1 MVERLVIRGGRR
13 LEGTVSISGA
23 KNAALPILAATLL
36 AEGRSVLHRVPNLR
50 DIRMMQDILYG
61 LGVRTVRDSES
72 LTVDASVITST
83 SVGEQLSREMRA
95 SVFLMGVLLG
105 RCKEVCVSYPGGC
118 AIGPRPIDLHL
129 KAFEKMGAQIIEEHG
144 MVRLTARKLVGAEVQ
159 FDFPSVGATENAMLA
174 GVLAEGVTVLRNVA
188 REPEVVDLAS
198 FLQAMGARI
207 DGAGT
212 DTITICGV
220 KSLAPAEYT
229 IQPDRI
235 EAGTFLLAGCITR
248 GEVVLSDVVPN
259 HLFAVID
266 KLREAGAEIRCAE
279 REIWLRA
286 DRIRSVDIKTLPYPA
301 FPTDLQA
308 PMMALLATAEG
319 TGIITETIFENRFKQ
334 VDEFVRMGAHIR
346 VEGRSAVVR
355 GVPVLTGTKVEAGD
369 LRAGAALVLAGLCAD
384 GITEISRVD
393 YIDRGYEEIEN
404 KLKQINADVLRKK
417 GIKSG
422 G

>member
-1 MVERLVIRGGRR
+1 MVERLVIRGGRQ
-13 LEGTVSISGA
+13 LKGTVKISGA
-23 KNAALPILAATLL
+23 KNAALPIMAATLL
-36 AEGRSVLHRVPNLR
+36 AEGKSILHRVPNLR
-50 DIRMMQDILYG
+50 DIRMMQKILCG
-61 LGVRTVRDSES
+61 IGASAVRDGGS
-72 LTVDASVITST
+72 LTVDAETVAST
-83 SVGEQLSREMRA
+83 VVGEQLSREMRA
-95 SVFLMGVLLG
+95 SVFLMGALLA
-105 RCKEVCVSYPGGC
+105 RCGEVTVAYPGGC

-129 KAFEKMGAQIIEEHG
+129 KALEKMGAHITEEHG
-144 MVRLTARKLVGAEVQ
+144 TVRLTAKKLVGAEVQ
-159 FDFPSVGATENAMLA
+159 FDFPSVGATENALLA
-174 GVLAEGVTVLRNVA
+174 GVLADGVTVLRNVA
-188 REPEVVDLAS
+188 REPEVVDLSS
-198 FLQAMGARI
+198 FLRAMGARI

-212 DTITICGV
+212 DTITIYGV
-220 KSLAPAEYT
+220 EKLSPAEYT
-229 IQPDRI
+229 VQPDRI

-248 GEVVLSDVVPN
+248 GEVVLEDVVPE

-266 KLREAGAEIRCAE
+266 KLREAGAEVRCTENA
-279 REIWLRA
+279 IQVRA

-384 GITEISRVD
+384 GITEVD
-393 YIDRGYEEIEN
+393 RTIYIDRGYEEIEN
-404 KLKQINADVLRKK
+404 KLRQLNADIIRKK
-417 GIKSG
+417 G
-422 G
+422 

>member
-1 MVERLVIRGGRR
+1 MERLVIRGGRR
-13 LEGTVSISGA
+13 LEGTVSVSGA

-36 AEGRSVLHRVPNLR
+36 AEGKSILHRVPNLR
-50 DIRMMQDILYG
+50 DIRMMQEILHG
-61 LGVRTVRDSES
+61 LGVRTVRDSAS
-72 LTVDASVITST
+72 LVVDTSVITST
-83 SVGEQLSREMRA
+83 TVGEQLSREMRA
-95 SVFLMGVLLG
+95 SVFLMGALLG
-105 RCKEVCVSYPGGC
+105 RCGEVSVSYPGGC

-129 KAFEKMGAQIIEEHG
+129 KAFEKMGAQIVEEHG
-144 MVRLTARKLVGAEVQ
+144 MVRLTAGKLIGAEVQ

-174 GVLAEGVTVLRNVA
+174 GVLAEGVTILRNVA

-198 FLQAMGARI
+198 FLRAMGAKI

-212 DTITICGV
+212 DTITIHGV
-220 KSLAPAEYT
+220 KSLVSAEYT
-229 IQPDRI
+229 VQPDRI

-248 GEVVLSDVVPN
+248 GEVILKDVVPN

-266 KLREAGAEIRCAE
+266 KLREAGAEIRCDQ
-279 REIWLRA
+279 REIQIRA

-355 GVPVLTGTKVEAGD
+355 GVPALTGTKVEAGD

-384 GITEISRVD
+384 GITEISRVE
-393 YIDRGYEEIEN
+393 YIDRGYEQIEN
-404 KLKQINADVLRKK
+404 KLRQINADIIRKK

>member
-1 MVERLVIRGGRR
+1 MVERLVIRGGRQ
-13 LEGTVSISGA
+13 LKGTVKISGA
-23 KNAALPILAATLL
+23 KNAALPIMAATLL
-36 AEGRSVLHRVPNLR
+36 AEGKSILHRVPNLR
-50 DIRMMQDILYG
+50 DIRMMQEILCG
-61 LGVRTVRDSES
+61 IGASAVRDGGS
-72 LTVDASVITST
+72 LTVDAETVAST
-83 SVGEQLSREMRA
+83 VVGEQLSREMRA
-95 SVFLMGVLLG
+95 SVFLMGALLA
-105 RCKEVCVSYPGGC
+105 RCGEVTVAYPGGC

-129 KAFEKMGAQIIEEHG
+129 KALEKMGAHITEEHG
-144 MVRLTARKLVGAEVQ
+144 TVRLTAKKLVGAEVQ
-159 FDFPSVGATENAMLA
+159 FDFPSVGATENALLA
-174 GVLAEGVTVLRNVA
+174 GVLADGVTVLRNVA
-188 REPEVVDLAS
+188 REPEVVDLSS
-198 FLQAMGARI
+198 FLRAMGARI

-212 DTITICGV
+212 DTITIYGV
-220 KSLAPAEYT
+220 EKLSPAEYT
-229 IQPDRI
+229 VQPDRI

-248 GEVVLSDVVPN
+248 GEVVLEDVVPE

-266 KLREAGAEIRCAE
+266 KLREAGAQIRCTENA
-279 REIWLRA
+279 IQVRA

-384 GITEISRVD
+384 GITEVD
-393 YIDRGYEEIEN
+393 RAIYIDRGYEEIEN
-404 KLKQINADVLRKK
+404 KLRQLNADIIRKK
-417 GIKSG
+417 G
-422 G
+422 

>member
-13 LEGTVSISGA
+13 LTGTVSISGA
-23 KNAALPILAATLL
+23 KNAALPIMAATLL
-36 AEGRSVLHRVPNLR
+36 AEGESILHRVPNLR
-50 DIRMMQDILYG
+50 DIRMMQDILHG
-61 LGVRTVRDSES
+61 LGVRTVRDNSS
-72 LTVDASVITST
+72 LTVDTRAVTSA

-95 SVFLMGVLLG
+95 SVFLMGALLG
-105 RCKEVCVSYPGGC
+105 RCGEVSVSYPGGC

-129 KAFEKMGAQIIEEHG
+129 KAFEKMGTHIAEEHG
-144 MVRLTARKLVGAEVQ
+144 TVRLTAKKLVGADVQ

-188 REPEVVDLAS
+188 REPEIVDLSS
-198 FLQAMGARI
+198 FLQAMGAKI

-220 KSLAPAEYT
+220 KRLVPAEYT
-229 IQPDRI
+229 VQPDRI

-248 GEVVLSDVVPN
+248 GEVILEDVMPN

-266 KLREAGAEIRCAE
+266 KLREAGAQVRCAE
-279 REIWLRA
+279 REIHLCA
-286 DRIRSVDIKTLPYPA
+286 ERIRSVDIKTLPYPA

-319 TGIITETIFENRFKQ
+319 TGIITETIFENRFKH
-334 VDEFVRMGAHIR
+334 VDELVRMGAHIR

-369 LRAGAALVLAGLCAD
+369 LRAGAALVLAGLCAE
-384 GITEISRVD
+384 GITEVD
-393 YIDRGYEEIEN
+393 RAIYIDRGYEEIEH
-404 KLKQINADVLRKK
+404 KLRQINADIIRKK
-417 GIKSG
+417 G
-422 G
+422 

>member
-13 LEGTVSISGA
+13 LTGTAKISGA

-36 AEGRSVLHRVPNLR
+36 AEGKSILHRVPNLR
-50 DIRMMQDILYG
+50 DIRMMQEILCDI
-61 LGVRTVRDSES
+61 GVHAVRDGSS
-72 LTVDASVITST
+72 LTVDTGTVTST
-83 SVGEQLSREMRA
+83 VVGEQLSREMRA
-95 SVFLMGVLLG
+95 SVFLMGALLA
-105 RCKEVCVSYPGGC
+105 RCGEVTVAYPGGC

-129 KAFEKMGAQIIEEHG
+129 KAFEKMGAHITEEHG
-144 MVRLTARKLVGAEVQ
+144 TVRLTAKKLVGAEVQ
-159 FDFPSVGATENAMLA
+159 FDVPSVGATENAILA
-174 GVLAEGVTVLRNVA
+174 GVLADGVTVLRNVA

-198 FLQAMGARI
+198 FLQAMGAQI
-207 DGAGT
+207 EGAGT
-212 DTITICGV
+212 DTITIRGV
-220 KSLAPAEYT
+220 RRLSPAEYT

-248 GEVVLSDVVPN
+248 GEVVLEDVVPE

-266 KLREAGAEIRCAE
+266 KLREAGAEVRCTQ
-279 REIWLRA
+279 REISLRA

-308 PMMALLATAEG
+308 PMMALMATAEG

-334 VDEFVRMGAHIR
+334 VDEFGRMGAHIR

-369 LRAGAALVLAGLCAD
+369 LRAGAALVLAGLSAE
-384 GITEISRVD
+384 GITEVERAV
-393 YIDRGYEEIEN
+393 YIDRGYEDIEN
-404 KLKQINADVLRKK
+404 KLRQLNADIIRKK
-417 GIKSG
+417 G
-422 G
+422 

>member
-1 MVERLVIRGGRR
+1 MVERLVIRGGRQ
-13 LEGTVSISGA
+13 LKGTVKISGA
-23 KNAALPILAATLL
+23 KNAALPIMAATLL
-36 AEGRSVLHRVPNLR
+36 AEGKSILHRVPNLR
-50 DIRMMQDILYG
+50 DIRMMQKILCG
-61 LGVRTVRDSES
+61 IGASTVRDGGS
-72 LTVDASVITST
+72 LTVDAETVAST
-83 SVGEQLSREMRA
+83 VVGEQLSREMRA
-95 SVFLMGVLLG
+95 SVFLMGALLA
-105 RCKEVCVSYPGGC
+105 RCGEVTVAYPGGC

-129 KAFEKMGAQIIEEHG
+129 KALEKMGAHITEEHG
-144 MVRLTARKLVGAEVQ
+144 TVRLTAKKLVGAEVQ
-159 FDFPSVGATENAMLA
+159 FDFPSVGATENALLA
-174 GVLAEGVTVLRNVA
+174 GVLADGVTVLRNVA
-188 REPEVVDLAS
+188 REPEVVDLSS
-198 FLQAMGARI
+198 FLRAMGARI

-212 DTITICGV
+212 DTITIYGV
-220 KSLAPAEYT
+220 EKLSPAEYT
-229 IQPDRI
+229 VQPDRI

-248 GEVVLSDVVPN
+248 GEVVLEDVVPE

-266 KLREAGAEIRCAE
+266 KLREAGAEVRCTENA
-279 REIWLRA
+279 IQVRA

-384 GITEISRVD
+384 GITEVD
-393 YIDRGYEEIEN
+393 RAIYIDRGYEEIEN
-404 KLKQINADVLRKK
+404 KLRQLNADIIRKK
-417 GIKSG
+417 G
-422 G
+422 

>member
-1 MVERLVIRGGRR
+1 MERLVIRGGRQ
-13 LEGTVSISGA
+13 LKGTVKISGA
-23 KNAALPILAATLL
+23 KNAALPIMAATLL
-36 AEGRSVLHRVPNLR
+36 AEGKSILHRVPNLR
-50 DIRMMQDILYG
+50 DIRMMQKILCG
-61 LGVRTVRDSES
+61 IGASAVRDGGS
-72 LTVDASVITST
+72 LTVDAETVAST
-83 SVGEQLSREMRA
+83 VVGEQLSREMRA
-95 SVFLMGVLLG
+95 SVFLMGALLA
-105 RCKEVCVSYPGGC
+105 RCGEVTVAYPGGC

-129 KAFEKMGAQIIEEHG
+129 KALEKMGAHITEEHG
-144 MVRLTARKLVGAEVQ
+144 TVRLTAKKLVGAEVQ
-159 FDFPSVGATENAMLA
+159 FDFPSVGATENALLA
-174 GVLAEGVTVLRNVA
+174 GVLADGVTVLRNVA
-188 REPEVVDLAS
+188 REPEVVDLSS
-198 FLQAMGARI
+198 FLRAMGAQI

-212 DTITICGV
+212 DTITIYGV
-220 KSLAPAEYT
+220 EKLSPAEYT
-229 IQPDRI
+229 VQPDRI

-248 GEVVLSDVVPN
+248 GEVVLEDVVPE

-266 KLREAGAEIRCAE
+266 KLREAGAEVRCTENA
-279 REIWLRA
+279 IQVRA

-384 GITEISRVD
+384 GITEVD
-393 YIDRGYEEIEN
+393 RAIYIDRGYEEIEN
-404 KLKQINADVLRKK
+404 KLRQLNADIIRKK
-417 GIKSG
+417 G
-422 G
+422 

>member
-13 LEGTVSISGA
+13 LTGTVSISGA

-36 AEGRSVLHRVPNLR
+36 AEGKSVLHHVPNLR
-50 DIRMMQDILYG
+50 DIRMMQEILFG
-61 LGVRTVRDSES
+61 LGVRTVREGDS
-72 LTVDASVITST
+72 LTVDASIVTST

-95 SVFLMGVLLG
+95 SVFLMGALLA
-105 RCKEVCVSYPGGC
+105 RCGEVTVSYPGGC

-129 KAFEKMGAQIIEEHG
+129 KAFEKMRAHITEEHG
-144 MVRLTARKLVGAEVQ
+144 TVRLTARNLVGAEVQ
-159 FDFPSVGATENAMLA
+159 FDFPSVGATENAILA

-188 REPEVVDLAS
+188 REPEIVDLSS

-207 DGAGT
+207 EGAGT

-220 KSLAPAEYT
+220 KKLSPAEYT

-248 GEVVLSDVVPN
+248 GDVVLENVVPD

-266 KLREAGAEIRCAE
+266 KLREAGAKVKCTE
-279 REIWLRA
+279 REIQICA

-319 TGIITETIFENRFKQ
+319 TGIITETIFENRFKH

-355 GVPVLTGTKVEAGD
+355 GVPILTGTKVEAGD
-369 LRAGAALVLAGLCAD
+369 LRAGAALVLAGLSAD
-384 GITEISRVD
+384 GVTEIDRAI
-393 YIDRGYEEIEN
+393 YIDRGYEDIEK
-404 KLKQINADVLRKK
+404 KLRQINADIIRKK
-417 GIKSG
+417 G
-422 G
+422 

>member
-1 MVERLVIRGGRR
+1 MVERLVIRGGRQ
-13 LEGTVSISGA
+13 LKGTVKISGA
-23 KNAALPILAATLL
+23 KNAALPIMAATLL
-36 AEGRSVLHRVPNLR
+36 AEGKSILHRVPNLR
-50 DIRMMQDILYG
+50 DIRMMQEILCG
-61 LGVRTVRDSES
+61 IGASAVRDGGS
-72 LTVDASVITST
+72 LTVDAETVAST
-83 SVGEQLSREMRA
+83 VVGEQLSREMRA
-95 SVFLMGVLLG
+95 SVFLMGALLA
-105 RCKEVCVSYPGGC
+105 RCGEVTVAYPGGC

-129 KAFEKMGAQIIEEHG
+129 KALEKMGAHITEEHG
-144 MVRLTARKLVGAEVQ
+144 TVRLTAKKLVGAEVQ
-159 FDFPSVGATENAMLA
+159 FDFPSVGATENALLA
-174 GVLAEGVTVLRNVA
+174 GVLADGVTVLRNVA
-188 REPEVVDLAS
+188 REPEIVDLSS
-198 FLQAMGARI
+198 FLRAMGARI

-212 DTITICGV
+212 DTITIYGV
-220 KSLAPAEYT
+220 KRLSPAEYT
-229 IQPDRI
+229 VQPDRI

-248 GEVVLSDVVPN
+248 GEVVLEDVVPE

-266 KLREAGAEIRCAE
+266 KLREAGAEVRCTENA
-279 REIWLRA
+279 IQVRA

-384 GITEISRVD
+384 GITEVD
-393 YIDRGYEEIEN
+393 RAIYIDRGYEEIEN
-404 KLKQINADVLRKK
+404 KLRQLNADIIRKK
-417 GIKSG
+417 G
-422 G
+422 

>member
-1 MVERLVIRGGRR
+1 MVERLVIRGGRQ
-13 LEGTVSISGA
+13 LKGTVKISGA
-23 KNAALPILAATLL
+23 KNAALPIMAATLL
-36 AEGRSVLHRVPNLR
+36 AEGKSILHRVPNLR
-50 DIRMMQDILYG
+50 DIRMMQKILCG
-61 LGVRTVRDSES
+61 IGASAVRDGGS
-72 LTVDASVITST
+72 LTVDAETVAST
-83 SVGEQLSREMRA
+83 VVGEQLSREMRA
-95 SVFLMGVLLG
+95 SVFLMGALLA
-105 RCKEVCVSYPGGC
+105 RCGEVTVAYPGGC

-129 KAFEKMGAQIIEEHG
+129 KALEKMGAHITEEHG
-144 MVRLTARKLVGAEVQ
+144 TVRLTAKKLVGAEVQ
-159 FDFPSVGATENAMLA
+159 FDFPSVGATENALLA
-174 GVLAEGVTVLRNVA
+174 GVLADGVTVLRNVA
-188 REPEVVDLAS
+188 REPEVFDLSS
-198 FLQAMGARI
+198 FLRAMGARI

-212 DTITICGV
+212 DTITIHGV
-220 KSLAPAEYT
+220 KRLSPAEYT
-229 IQPDRI
+229 VQPDRI

-248 GEVVLSDVVPN
+248 GEVVLEDVVPE

-266 KLREAGAEIRCAE
+266 KLREAGAEVRCTENA
-279 REIWLRA
+279 IQVRA

-384 GITEISRVD
+384 GITEIDRAI

-404 KLKQINADVLRKK
+404 KLRQLNADIIRKK
-417 GIKSG
+417 G
-422 G
+422 

>member
-1 MVERLVIRGGRR
+1 MVERLVIRGGRQ
-13 LEGTVSISGA
+13 LKGTVKISGA
-23 KNAALPILAATLL
+23 KNAALPIMAATLL
-36 AEGRSVLHRVPNLR
+36 AEGKSILHRVPNLR
-50 DIRMMQDILYG
+50 DIRMMQEILCG
-61 LGVRTVRDSES
+61 IGASAVRDGGS
-72 LTVDASVITST
+72 LTVDAETVAST
-83 SVGEQLSREMRA
+83 VVGEQLSREMRA
-95 SVFLMGVLLG
+95 SVFLMGALLA
-105 RCKEVCVSYPGGC
+105 RCGEVTVAYPGGC

-129 KAFEKMGAQIIEEHG
+129 KALEKMGAHITEEHG
-144 MVRLTARKLVGAEVQ
+144 TVRLTAKKLVGAEVQ
-159 FDFPSVGATENAMLA
+159 FDFPSVGATENALLA
-174 GVLAEGVTVLRNVA
+174 GVLADGVTVLRNVA
-188 REPEVVDLAS
+188 REPEVVDLSS
-198 FLQAMGARI
+198 FLRAMGARI

-212 DTITICGV
+212 DTITIYGV
-220 KSLAPAEYT
+220 EKLSPAEYT
-229 IQPDRI
+229 VQPDRI

-248 GEVVLSDVVPN
+248 GEVVLEDVVPE

-266 KLREAGAEIRCAE
+266 KLREAGAEVRCTENA
-279 REIWLRA
+279 IQVRA

-384 GITEISRVD
+384 GITEVD
-393 YIDRGYEEIEN
+393 RAIYIDRGYEEIEN
-404 KLKQINADVLRKK
+404 KLRQLNADIIRKK
-417 GIKSG
+417 G
-422 G
+422 